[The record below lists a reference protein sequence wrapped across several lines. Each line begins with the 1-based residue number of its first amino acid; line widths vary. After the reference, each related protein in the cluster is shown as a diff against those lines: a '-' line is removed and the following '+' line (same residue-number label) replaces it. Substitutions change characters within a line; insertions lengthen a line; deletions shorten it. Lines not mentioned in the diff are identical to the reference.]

1 MRVLARDGN
10 GALLFDGK
18 RFASVSGTEAKMQLL
33 RERIALQTGTDRFA
47 LMRGVDVNTLKLA
60 NATPQAFASAVAQE
74 LAASNLVSNAS
85 AVPRS
90 PSTATRPYVGK
101 TVLVDA
107 RVVLRGD
114 NEIVNLEVTLG

>member
-18 RFASVSGTEAKMQLL
+18 RFASVSGAEAKMQLL

-47 LMRGVDVNTLKLA
+47 VLRGVDVNSLKLA

-74 LAASNLVSNAS
+74 LTASNLVSTAT
-85 AVPRS
+85 AAPRS
-90 PSTATRPYVGK
+90 PGVVTRPVVGR
-101 TVLVDA
+101 TVLIDA

-114 NEIVNLEVTLG
+114 NEIVNLEVQLG